1 MVDLQ
6 LFLLIS
12 LPPSHLLNLLPLL
25 PSSPPPNSLTLSYLY
40 AIVMARH
47 VDTEVE
53 SKPIQQFNVTK
64 LCGTVKEI
72 HHGFSRMQD
81 LSMPSEREEGEGREE
96 EWRGRK
102 REGGGG
108 REGGERLEKGRGDSV
123 MEFVFSPSSDAVR
136 TFISGPSLAA
146 WSGILGVAGA
156 CSFVPPACQGSHIY
170 PLYEEKMCHA
180 TW

>member
-1 MVDLQ
+1 
-6 LFLLIS
+6 
-12 LPPSHLLNLLPLL
+12 
-25 PSSPPPNSLTLSYLY
+25 
-40 AIVMARH
+40 MARH

-81 LSMPSEREEGEGREE
+81 LSMPSEREEGEGREEEGKGEREE

>member
-6 LFLLIS
+6 PFLLIS
-12 LPPSHLLNLLPLL
+12 LPPS
-25 PSSPPPNSLTLSYLY
+25 SLALFSFFSLSYLY

-81 LSMPSEREEGEGREE
+81 LSMPSEREEGGRRSGEGGGRREGEREEGEGRRRGRREGGGVEGEREE

-102 REGGGG
+102 REGGW
-108 REGGERLEKGRGDSV
+108 RKGEV
-123 MEFVFSPSSDAVR
+123 
-136 TFISGPSLAA
+136 I
-146 WSGILGVAGA
+146 
-156 CSFVPPACQGSHIY
+156 Q
-170 PLYEEKMCHA
+170 
-180 TW
+180 